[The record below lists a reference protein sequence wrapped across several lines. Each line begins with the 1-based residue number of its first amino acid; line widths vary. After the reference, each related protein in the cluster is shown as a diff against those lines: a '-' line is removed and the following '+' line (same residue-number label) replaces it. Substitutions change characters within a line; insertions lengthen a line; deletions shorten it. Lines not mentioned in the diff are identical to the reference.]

1 MYGIWLVLVLVLMG
15 GGIAYLGDKIGM
27 LELWILKRIRES
39 GQGGKFVWEYEQGL
53 RQGVKDFYQ
62 LAGI

>member
-1 MYGIWLVLVLVLMG
+1 MRAQRGFEG
-15 GGIAYLGDKIGM
+15 GDKIGM
-27 LELWILKRIRES
+27 LELWVLKRIRES

-53 RQGVKDFYQ
+53 RQGVRDFYQ

>member
-1 MYGIWLVLVLVLMG
+1 M
-15 GGIAYLGDKIGM
+15 K
-27 LELWILKRIRES
+27 ELWVLKRIRES
-39 GQGGKFVWEYEQGL
+39 GQGGAFVWEYEQGI

>member
-1 MYGIWLVLVLVLMG
+1 MHFFGMRSHRG
-15 GGIAYLGDKIGM
+15 FEGGDKIGM
-27 LELWILKRIRES
+27 KELWVLKRIRES
-39 GQGGKFVWEYEQGL
+39 GQGGAFVWEYEQGI